1 MSKQNEEKKPLTVWQ
16 KISLNIKIIVLI
28 VVLILI
34 GFFAIYMYKTSLD
47 DVLGKENQTDDGLSA
62 AAVTTVYINGGDSS
76 AAEAT
81 DSEDISDNDDGITD
95 TDDIGINE

>member
-47 DVLGKENQTDDGLSA
+47 DVLSKENQTDDGMSA
-62 AAVTTVYINGGDSS
+62 AVVTTVYINGGDSS
-76 AAEAT
+76 A
-81 DSEDISDNDDGITD
+81 DD
-95 TDDIGINE
+95 TDITNINE

>member
-47 DVLGKENQTDDGLSA
+47 DVLSKENQTDDGLSA
-62 AAVTTVYINGGDSS
+62 AVVTTVYINGGDSS
-76 AAEAT
+76 AADAA
-81 DSEDISDNDDGITD
+81 DSEDSSD
-95 TDDIGINE
+95 TDDSDADLNE

>member
-1 MSKQNEEKKPLTVWQ
+1 MGKQNEKKKPLTVWQ

-47 DVLGKENQTDDGLSA
+47 DVLSKENQTDDGLSA
-62 AAVTTVYINGGDSS
+62 AVVTTVYINGGDSS
-76 AAEAT
+76 AADAA
-81 DSEDISDNDDGITD
+81 DSEDSSD
-95 TDDIGINE
+95 TDDSDADLNE